1 MNVIKMNVSELI
13 PYENNPRHNDVA
25 VDYIANSIKEFGFK
39 QPIVVDKNNVIIAGH
54 TRLKAAQ
61 KLGLSEVPVII
72 ADDLTDDQVKA
83 YRLADNKTAEIAT
96 WDFDLLDLELDNI
109 EMDMSDF
116 GFEEIEEVED
126 KGISL
131 SDDCVYQIVIDCS
144 NEEDAEA
151 KFNIVKEM
159 GLECRISTL

>member
-39 QPIVVDKNNVIIAGH
+39 QPIVIDKNNVIIAGH

-116 GFEEIEEVED
+116 GFELEGEDFNFDVPDKNESEFKETDSKTVTCPNCGLQFEPIEE
-126 KGISL
+126 
-131 SDDCVYQIVIDCS
+131 
-144 NEEDAEA
+144 
-151 KFNIVKEM
+151 
-159 GLECRISTL
+159 

>member
-39 QPIVVDKNNVIIAGH
+39 QPIVVDKNNIIIAGH
-54 TRLKAAQ
+54 TRLKAAK

-116 GFEEIEEVED
+116 GFELECEDFDFDVPDKNESEFKETDSKTVTCPNCGLQFEPIEE
-126 KGISL
+126 
-131 SDDCVYQIVIDCS
+131 
-144 NEEDAEA
+144 
-151 KFNIVKEM
+151 
-159 GLECRISTL
+159 